1 MRAGEMKY
9 RLKLLKPIAT
19 TNNYGE
25 EATTYQTERTV
36 WAQRVKQSGSRSEEV
51 GEHFPAHTAEFNIR
65 DAHPVQENWRA
76 QQLGGNLYTIV
87 SIIPNRDKGYNTLLC
102 DRVNE

>member
-1 MRAGEMKY
+1 MKY
-9 RLKLLKPIAT
+9 RLQLLKPTAT
-19 TNNYGE
+19 TNDYGE
-25 EATTYQTERTV
+25 EATTYEPIRTV
-36 WAQRVKQSGSRSEEV
+36 WAERKKQSGNRSEEV

>member
-9 RLKLLKPIAT
+9 RLQLLKPTAT
-19 TNNYGE
+19 TNDYGE
-25 EATTYQTERTV
+25 EATTYEPIRTV
-36 WAQRVKQSGSRSEEV
+36 WAERKKQSGNRSEEV

>member
-1 MRAGEMKY
+1 MRAGALKY
-9 RLKLLKPIAT
+9 KLDLLKPKRVTDRMGAET
-19 TNNYGE
+19 VEYEKT
-25 EATTYQTERTV
+25 RTV
-36 WAQRVKQSGSRSEEV
+36 WAERVKASGNRSEEV
-51 GEHFPAHTAEFNIR
+51 GEHFPAYSAEFNIR